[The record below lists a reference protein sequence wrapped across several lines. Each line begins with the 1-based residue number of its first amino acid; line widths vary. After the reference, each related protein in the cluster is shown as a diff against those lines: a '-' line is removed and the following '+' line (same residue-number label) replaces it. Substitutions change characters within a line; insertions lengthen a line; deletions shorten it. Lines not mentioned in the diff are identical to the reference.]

1 MRTRILR
8 PATLLGALACALVMF
23 APEARAAPSE
33 HEVKAAF
40 LANFVRFVEW
50 PEKFRDDVLVIVEPD
65 PFGRIIEAT
74 TGDATLP
81 VRLSVRRLASPD
93 APPACRILFA
103 GRGSGAAGLA
113 AMAKVG
119 DATLTVG
126 ETEEFLARGGMVR
139 LAVIDGRVRVEIN
152 VDAVERSQLRVSS
165 KLLKIATLRH
175 ESELK

>member
-1 MRTRILR
+1 ML
-8 PATLLGALACALVMF
+8 ATG
-23 APEARAAPSE
+23 ARAAPSE

-40 LANFVRFVEW
+40 LANFARFVEW
-50 PEKFRDDVLVIVEPD
+50 PAKFHDDVLVIVEPD
-65 PFGRIIEAT
+65 PFGRTIDAT
-74 TGDATLP
+74 TADATLP
-81 VRLSVRRLASPD
+81 VRLSVQRLASPG

-103 GRGSGAAGLA
+103 GRRSGAAGLA
-113 AMAKVG
+113 ALARVG
-119 DATLTVG
+119 DSTLTVG

-139 LAVIDGRVRVEIN
+139 LAVMDGRVRVEIN